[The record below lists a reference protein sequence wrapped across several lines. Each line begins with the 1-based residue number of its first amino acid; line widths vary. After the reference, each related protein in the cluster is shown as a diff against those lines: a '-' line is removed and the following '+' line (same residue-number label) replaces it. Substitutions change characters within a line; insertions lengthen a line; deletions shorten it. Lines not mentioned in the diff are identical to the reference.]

1 MKEGRGGRRT
11 YGYGTM
17 NFTWCFVSGPKQD
30 LLVKRKQTDVTLPA
44 IMARSCRAHDAR
56 MRFVCLCIHTH
67 THTHTHIHTHRQ
79 HNMIWPGWFVCW
91 QRLYVCMCVCVTRA
105 HVYVCACVCLCT
117 CLSACRTRRIHASA
131 AKEEDAERD
140 RDESRQY
147 ERDISPRS
155 ISSAASDPSCAA
167 NVLPSLV
174 DCQ

>member
-1 MKEGRGGRRT
+1 M
-11 YGYGTM
+11 
-17 NFTWCFVSGPKQD
+17 SGPKQD

-117 CLSACRTRRIHASA
+117 CLSACRTRRQVARQMCFRLSLIVNRTLYNIYNRTFSA
-131 AKEEDAERD
+131 
-140 RDESRQY
+140 
-147 ERDISPRS
+147 
-155 ISSAASDPSCAA
+155 
-167 NVLPSLV
+167 PSLEWARLGLV
-174 DCQ
+174 GPC